1 MVWGLQA
8 ETAVAPRRFTEVLD
22 ESRWTHSHTV
32 LFTVVSANYIL
43 DGIMFAVAPLLLYLV
58 KPPSV
63 AAAIFAANLVAE
75 AVGAVSLGFLADKY
89 GRRTLFATCLALE
102 VAGLLILIAAY
113 TNTIALLVGTSLM
126 TFGIGGEFGAAYS
139 AIAELTPARHR
150 GKALMLATN
159 FWNIGSAVIAA
170 LTLYYARIASSP
182 VEQARY
188 LLLSALGTAIVAG
201 LARLSMPESPRW
213 LVARG
218 RVREAEE
225 WVRRITGYTG
235 PLDMSLP
242 REAGAVSLREA
253 LSRYKFRLAVLATIT
268 IAQYATYDMA
278 AYYLPYAPGFAFGEK
293 AVGYVVLIANIG
305 ASIGAF
311 LLIPLIDKSRVIS
324 TLSSFAGGVA
334 TAAALWAAHAARS
347 APAFYGV
354 LLVNMIFSEWAWA
367 SLSVL
372 QSELF
377 PTGVRASVIGL
388 LTSLQGIVGATVVYI
403 SILMNVS
410 VMMASILGLWAAG
423 LAAAVAWKVR
433 GIESA
438 SKSVESL
445 V

>member
-1 MVWGLQA
+1 MQA
-8 ETAVAPRRFTEVLD
+8 RAVARPRRFTDVLD
-22 ESRWTHSHTV
+22 ESAWTHSHTV
-32 LFTVVSANYIL
+32 LFSVVAANYLL

-58 KPPSV
+58 KPPGV

-75 AVGAVSLGFLADKY
+75 AVGAIFLGMLADRY

-113 TNTIALLVGTSLM
+113 TNTIALLLGTSLM

-159 FWNIGSAVIAA
+159 FWNIGSAVIAG
-170 LTLYYARIASSP
+170 LTLYYAKIASSP

-188 LLLSALGTAIVAG
+188 LLLSALGTAVVAG

-218 RVREAEE
+218 RVGEAEG
-225 WVRRITGYTG
+225 WVRRITGYRG

-278 AYYLPYAPGFAFGEK
+278 AYYLSYAPGFAFGER
-293 AVGYVVLIANIG
+293 AVGYVVLIANVG
-305 ASIGAF
+305 ASAGAF
-311 LLIPLIDKSRVIS
+311 LLIPLIDRSRIVS
-324 TLSSFAGGVA
+324 TLSSFAGGAA
-334 TAAALWAAHAARS
+334 TAALVWAAHAARS

-354 LLVNMIFSEWAWA
+354 LLANMVFSEWAWA

-377 PTGVRASVIGL
+377 PTGVRASVVGL
-388 LTSLQGIVGATVVYI
+388 LTSLQGVVGAAVVYI

-410 VMMASILGLWAAG
+410 VMMASILGLWIAG
-423 LAAAVAWKVR
+423 LIAAVAWRVR

-438 SKSVESL
+438 SKGVESL

>member
-1 MVWGLQA
+1 MA
-8 ETAVAPRRFTEVLD
+8 EAGRPRFTDVLD
-22 ESRWTHSHTV
+22 RSPWTRAHTV
-32 LFTVVSANYIL
+32 MFTVISANYIL

-58 KPPSV
+58 KPPDV
-63 AAAIFAANLVAE
+63 AAAIFAVNLLAE
-75 AVGAVSLGFLADKY
+75 AAGAVLLGMLADRY
-89 GRRTLFATCLALE
+89 GRRTLFALCLGLE
-102 VAGLLILIAAY
+102 VAGLAILVAAY
-113 TNTIALLVGTSLM
+113 KSTAALLVGTSLM
-126 TFGIGGEFGAAYS
+126 TFGIGGEFGPAYS
-139 AIAELTPARHR
+139 AIAELTPAKHR

-170 LTLYYARIASSP
+170 LSIYYSKIASSP

-188 LLLSALGTAIVAG
+188 LLLSALGTAVVAG
-201 LARLSMPESPRW
+201 FARLSMPESPRW

-235 PLDMSLP
+235 PMDMSLP
-242 REAGAVSLREA
+242 PEAGAVSLREA
-253 LSRYKFRLAVLATIT
+253 LSRYRFRLAVLATIT

-278 AYYLPYAPGFAFGEK
+278 AYYLPYAKGFAFGES
-293 AVGYVVLIANIG
+293 AVGWVVLIANIG
-305 ASIGAF
+305 ASSGAF
-311 LLIPLIDKSRVIS
+311 LLLPLIDRSRIVS
-324 TLSSFAGGVA
+324 TLSSFAGGLA
-334 TAAALWAAHAARS
+334 TAAALWAAHDAHMLS
-347 APAFYGV
+347 AFYAV

-377 PTGVRASVIGL
+377 PTGVRASVVGL
-388 LTSLQGIVGATVVYI
+388 LTSLQGIVGAAAVYV
-403 SILMNVS
+403 SI
-410 VMMASILGLWAAG
+410 VMSADVMLATIVGLWAAG
-423 LAAAVAWKVR
+423 FAAALAWRVR